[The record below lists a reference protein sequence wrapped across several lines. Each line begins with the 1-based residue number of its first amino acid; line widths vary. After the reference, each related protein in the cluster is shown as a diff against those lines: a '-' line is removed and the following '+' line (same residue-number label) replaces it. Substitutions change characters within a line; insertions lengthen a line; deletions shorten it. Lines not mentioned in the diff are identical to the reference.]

1 MADRVFNISIR
12 INGEDNVS
20 AVLDNVGKKASGL
33 GGILAN
39 AAGVA
44 GGIVL
49 AKGFDLV
56 AGAVTNAVTSAAAFE
71 TAMRNV
77 NSIAKLNE
85 SGLAQISQQV
95 IDLTKQVPQSAETL
109 AKALYD
115 IQSSGFDAAHGG
127 LDILKASA
135 MGASAGL
142 STTDVA
148 ARALTAVINAYGKSA
163 GDASSIMD
171 VMFKTVDRGVITFEE
186 LATNIGDVVG
196 TANVAGVSFEQLG
209 AAMATMTKGGI
220 SAAESATAL
229 NQLMLSFISP
239 SDEAAKAAARLGIDM
254 SASALAAK
262 GLGGV
267 MEEIRLK
274 TGGSAEAMAE
284 LFPNVRALKGALALT
299 RGEGKMFAE
308 DMAAMGQATGATA
321 KALAEQSKATAFQWQ
336 LLQNNLQAGALEL
349 GGHLLPVMNQFIQF
363 VLKDGLP
370 ALGQFKEFLGAQ
382 LLPIFREVWSVVQ
395 PIIEKLVAGFTT
407 FFGAIRTGSS
417 PFAALV
423 LALQTMGMSFQQS
436 VGVMETVKGTLAAI
450 GGFIQGT
457 IVPALQQWM
466 QWQVQVHTQLFGL
479 ATGIGAQ
486 VLPLL
491 QQFAAWVTGPLLGA
505 LQTMA
510 TTIATAAM
518 PTLMQMGGWI
528 SGTLLPALMQLGSWL
543 MAQIVPALQWIGN
556 VIVAQ
561 VIPALTQLGVFIF
574 STLLPQ
580 LGNLAMWFTTN
591 LPVAIQFFMGV
602 INALMPVA
610 QALWNVITLGVQL
623 FAGLGRIWMEVN
635 RISQQFV
642 SLLTQVV
649 LKWAGIDTSS
659 QAAANRLQAV
669 GSVMQTVGSW
679 IQVFVDGALRK
690 LLDTLNGIIKAL
702 QEIVEWVEKAAAALQ
717 NFDPGSILKPGSP
730 SPFEISLA
738 NTVEHLKALKHEAA
752 SGMQWNNLGAPMANW
767 RAAEL
772 ARAPASGNADARSG
786 RAVQIDRLI
795 IQPHDYEDFLR
806 QFETATGIAFATGG
820 V

>member
-1 MADRVFNISIR
+1 MANRVFNISIR

-77 NSIAKLNE
+77 NSIAKMNE
-85 SGLAQISQQV
+85 SGLAQVSQQV
-95 IDLTKQVPQSAETL
+95 IDLTKQVPQSADTL

-163 GDASSIMD
+163 SDSSSIMD

-186 LATNIGDVVG
+186 LATNVGDVVG
-196 TANVAGVSFEQLG
+196 TANVADVSFEQLG
-209 AAMATMTKGGI
+209 AAMATMTKGGV

-239 SDEAAKAAARLGIDM
+239 SQEAANAAKRMGIDM
-254 SASALAAK
+254 SASALASK

-349 GGHLLPVMNQFIQF
+349 GGHLLPIMNQFIQF
-363 VLKDGLP
+363 VLKDGIP
-370 ALGQFKEFLGAQ
+370 ALGQFKDFLSAQ
-382 LLPIFREVWSVVQ
+382 LMPVFQRVWSVVG
-395 PIIEKLVAGFTT
+395 PVVEKLVTGFTT
-407 FFGAIRTGSS
+407 FFNAIRTGSS
-417 PFAALV
+417 PFAALA
-423 LALQTMGMSFQQS
+423 LALQSMGMSFQQS
-436 VGVMETVKGTLAAI
+436 VGVMETVKGALAAI
-450 GGFIQGT
+450 GGFITG
-457 IVPALQQWM
+457 ILVPAFGQW
-466 QWQVQVHTQLFGL
+466 
-479 ATGIGAQ
+479 AQ
-486 VLPLL
+486 VELNVF
-491 QQFAAWVTGPLLGA
+491 QQLMTFA
-505 LQTMA
+505 
-510 TTIATAAM
+510 
-518 PTLMQMGGWI
+518 GG
-528 SGTLLPALMQLGSWL
+528 
-543 MAQIVPALQWIGN
+543 
-556 VIVAQ
+556 IVAQ
-561 VIPALTQLGVFIF
+561 VI
-574 STLLPQ
+574 LL
-580 LGNLAMWFTTN
+580 
-591 LPVAIQFFMGV
+591 
-602 INALMPVA
+602 
-610 QALWNVITLGVQL
+610 
-623 FAGLGRIWMEVN
+623 
-635 RISQQFV
+635 
-642 SLLTQVV
+642 
-649 LKWAGIDTSS
+649 
-659 QAAANRLQAV
+659 LQ
-669 GSVMQTVGSW
+669 
-679 IQVFVDGALRK
+679 
-690 LLDTLNGIIKAL
+690 
-702 QEIVEWVEKAAAALQ
+702 
-717 NFDPGSILKPGSP
+717 
-730 SPFEISLA
+730 
-738 NTVEHLKALKHEAA
+738 
-752 SGMQWNNLGAPMANW
+752 
-767 RAAEL
+767 
-772 ARAPASGNADARSG
+772 
-786 RAVQIDRLI
+786 
-795 IQPHDYEDFLR
+795 
-806 QFETATGIAFATGG
+806 
-820 V
+820 